1 MKYQGLKIGH
11 GEYKSPELTIMTL
24 ETESGMVLCASTDLE
39 IIPGL
44 DPDLEF

>member
-1 MKYQGLKIGH
+1 MKYRHIGVSH
-11 GEYKSPELTIMTL
+11 EYKAPELTVTTL